1 MITQQLDVIGWREWV
16 ALPDLAITHIKV
28 KVDTGAKTS
37 ALHAYYVTPFEHN
50 GQAWVRFGLHP
61 IQEDSLTCIGCE
73 APVIDR
79 RFVTDSGGH
88 KEERFVIRTDLLLKG
103 RRFPIEVTLTD
114 RENMRFRM
122 LLGRSALRNGFL
134 VDSKKSF
141 LLGGDKCQGPVL
153 SV

>member
-61 IQEDSLTCIGCE
+61 IQEDSLTCIECE